1 MLDGTKHYIDPEIV
15 KNYNLVNVKE
25 SFFQGEKSI
34 MRKVEPS
41 HHIELNAFRLKIGQ
55 RNKH

>member
-41 HHIELNAFRLKIGQ
+41 HHIELGAF
-55 RNKH
+55 